1 MDDMADY
8 RIDTPAARA
17 KLAPRRKPYFHK
29 ILTNR
34 FVCFRYMTPGTPGTW
49 GAKRQEGRKEIALP
63 LGTLDHLAEKDRF
76 AFALKVAQKW
86 FDEQDTLTK
95 GQTIIPSKMTL
106 RQAIQAYIVEQG
118 KKTKNG
124 LEAARSTRSR
134 FNLLVVPYADAN
146 GRRWIDTPIARI
158 TTAEFAA
165 WREWVVKL
173 PVTRTGEIA
182 GKPRKASTVN
192 RDVASFRAALNLAA
206 KVHRLHDH
214 WTEVLK
220 RDLVGDEGRGSE
232 VYLKPEQRAR
242 LLASAAEVAPH
253 LLPLAKA
260 MLIVPI
266 RPGALAA
273 LTVADYDRRKH
284 SLWVHTDKV
293 NAGRWVALPAKNK
306 DGTPHE
312 SVALVAGLI
321 RDKLPGAPLFANE
334 KGGHWQAWAWN
345 DAIKEVA
352 AAAKLPAALT
362 IYWLRHSRIT
372 DLITAAS
379 RP

>member
-1 MDDMADY
+1 
-8 RIDTPAARA
+8 
-17 KLAPRRKPYFHK
+17 
-29 ILTNR
+29 
-34 FVCFRYMTPGTPGTW
+34 
-49 GAKRQEGRKEIALP
+49 
-63 LGTLDHLAEKDRF
+63 
-76 AFALKVAQKW
+76 
-86 FDEQDTLTK
+86 
-95 GQTIIPSKMTL
+95 MTL
-106 RQAIQAYIVEQG
+106 RQAVQAYIVEQG

-134 FNLLVVPYADAN
+134 FNLLVVPYADEN

-173 PVTRTGEIA
+173 PVTRTGAIA

-214 WTEVLK
+214 WSEVLK

-232 VYLKPEQRAR
+232 VYLKPGQRAD
-242 LLASAAEVAPH
+242 LLASAAELAPH
-253 LLPLAKA
+253 LRPLAKA

-284 SLWVHTDKV
+284 SLWIHTDKV
-293 NAGRWVALPAKNK
+293 NAGRWVTLPARNK

-312 SVALVAGLI
+312 SVALLADLVHH
-321 RDKLPGAPLFANE
+321 KLPAAPLFANDG
-334 KGGHWQAWAWN
+334 GGHWNAKTWN
-345 DAIKEVA
+345 VAIKEVA
-352 AAAKLPAALT
+352 AAAKLPKELT

-372 DLITAAS
+372 DLITAGIAPMTIAKMAGS
-379 RP
+379 RQNSFHPTLLGGNRGV